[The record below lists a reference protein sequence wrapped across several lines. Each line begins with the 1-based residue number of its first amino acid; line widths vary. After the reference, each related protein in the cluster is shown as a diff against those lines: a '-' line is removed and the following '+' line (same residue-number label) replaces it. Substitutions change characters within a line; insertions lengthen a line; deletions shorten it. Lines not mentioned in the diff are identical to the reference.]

1 MPRCMDSWFEV
12 LFGLSVVGCALA
24 RLLMGLLVGLLMGVL
39 IGTLMGAKRLSRA
52 NVAGCVLDGLCFVGV
67 CLVA

>member
-12 LFGLSVVGCALA
+12 LFGLSVVGCVLA
-24 RLLMGLLVGLLMGVL
+24 RLLVGLLMGVL

>member
-24 RLLMGLLVGLLMGVL
+24 RLLVGLLMGVL